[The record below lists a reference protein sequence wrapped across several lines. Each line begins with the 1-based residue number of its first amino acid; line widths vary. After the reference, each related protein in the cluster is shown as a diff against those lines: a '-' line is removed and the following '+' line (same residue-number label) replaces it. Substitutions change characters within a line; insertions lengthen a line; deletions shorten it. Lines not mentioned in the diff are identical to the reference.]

1 MGGRA
6 GLWIVDQLSQDD
18 ARNYGEDVPFS
29 KDFHKEK
36 MVYKL

>member
-1 MGGRA
+1 MKT
-6 GLWIVDQLSQDD
+6 QDD

-29 KDFHKEK
+29 KDFHKEN